1 MSVNN
6 QMYVM
11 FANMKQGY
19 KEGNMDVVEQCA
31 RCWMQLATENP
42 FPYDTPEYEEFFQ
55 MQKAYSIWARGYVDQ
70 KINRRRMVEHAKRLC
85 ELDPKQPYIYDKKA
99 EQEEKKLQETERTQ
113 EKIKSNK
120 AEDVQ
125 YVIKLVNEAYLSNN
139 ETSFEQFVIH
149 LMDIADENP
158 FTFGSNE
165 YEMFATMK
173 ICYNNSNIKR
183 VISVGKQLFAQLNK
197 IEPEKQVVLGVLPDE
212 KKSWLKFLF
221 PWKKEGGSDDGQR
234 SN

>member
-1 MSVNN
+1 
-6 QMYVM
+6 
-11 FANMKQGY
+11 
-19 KEGNMDVVEQCA
+19 
-31 RCWMQLATENP
+31 
-42 FPYDTPEYEEFFQ
+42 
-55 MQKAYSIWARGYVDQ
+55 
-70 KINRRRMVEHAKRLC
+70 
-85 ELDPKQPYIYDKKA
+85 
-99 EQEEKKLQETERTQ
+99 
-113 EKIKSNK
+113 
-120 AEDVQ
+120 
-125 YVIKLVNEAYLSNN
+125 
-139 ETSFEQFVIH
+139 
-149 LMDIADENP
+149 MDIADENP

-221 PWKKEGGSDDGQR
+221 PWKKEGGSDDSQR